1 MLKSFKVLISSL
13 FILSVVFSGGGITE
27 ISAQEAPE
35 KIYSLDFSE
44 FENPQDAYNIL
55 PDVELEDGD
64 AFLNTNDLDTVFEQ
78 QNNMNNS
85 MNRRRRTGG
94 ELWTVTSTSTYR
106 ALGPVGGYYKEK
118 ISAGTS
124 LGYSN
129 SISFS
134 IGGTVWGV
142 ALTGSFQFTFSY
154 NRTGPTGTEAV
165 GSYKA
170 THRYFTAVARAKIL
184 KINYKVTDKY
194 TGAVLRYETQYVLS
208 NQATDHY
215 GVLAH
220 LNGGNGTVTIRSVS
234 GNSTKSMSESS
245 FISKLNSQNCWSTI
259 SF

>member
-55 PDVELEDGD
+55 PDVELENGD

-85 MNRRRRTGG
+85 MNRRRTGG